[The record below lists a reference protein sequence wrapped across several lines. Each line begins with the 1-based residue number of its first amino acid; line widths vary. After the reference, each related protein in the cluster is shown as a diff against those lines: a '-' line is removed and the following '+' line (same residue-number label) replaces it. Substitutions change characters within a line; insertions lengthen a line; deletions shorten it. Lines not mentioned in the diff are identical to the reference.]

1 MPMLSLEAVSS
12 GYGSAQVLHAVSLDV
27 GAGEIVCL
35 LGSNGAGKSTTLLT
49 ILGLVRCRQGRVLL
63 DGKDMTRSDTA
74 DLVRKGIA
82 IVPEGRRIFAPLTIE
97 ENLRTGAEARRS
109 TRAEYAE
116 DLEKIFT
123 MFPVL
128 GQRRHDV
135 GGVLSGG
142 QQQMLAIGRA
152 LMTRPRY
159 LLMDEPSMGLSPLL
173 ADQVLDT
180 VLDIQRQGVS
190 VLVVEQNAFAVLRIA
205 DRGYVM
211 QGGQIVLEGKAAWLQ
226 QADMVIEAY
235 L

>member
-1 MPMLSLEAVSS
+1 VLSDVSIN
-12 GYGSAQVLHAVSLDV
+12 VSP
-27 GAGEIVCL
+27 GEIVCL

-49 ILGLVRCRQGRVLL
+49 ILGLVRTSTGEISLEGR
-63 DGKDMTRSDTA
+63 DIGRCDTSDI
-74 DLVRKGIA
+74 VRRGIA

-97 ENLRTGAEARRS
+97 ENLRMGAEARRS
-109 TRAEYAE
+109 TGAEYVD
-116 DLEKIFT
+116 DLERIFS

-128 GQRRHDV
+128 KERRHDV

-152 LMTRPRY
+152 LMSRPRY
-159 LLMDEPSMGLSPLL
+159 LLMDEPSMGLSPVMV
-173 ADQVLDT
+173 DHVLDT
-180 VLDIQRQGVS
+180 IVEIREQGVS

-211 QGGQIVLEGKAAWLQ
+211 QSGQIVLQGSAESLQ
-226 QADMVIEAY
+226 QDEVVIAAY

>member
-1 MPMLSLEAVSS
+1 MPMLSLEGVSA
-12 GYGSAQVLHAVSLDV
+12 GYGRAKVLNDVSINV
-27 GAGEIVCL
+27 SPGEIVCL

-49 ILGLVRCRQGRVLL
+49 ILGLVRSWSGRVSL
-63 DGKDMTRSDTA
+63 DGTELGKADTA
-74 DLVRKGIA
+74 EIVRRGIA

-97 ENLRTGAEARRS
+97 ENLRMGAEARRS
-109 TRAEYAE
+109 TAVDYND
-116 DLEKIFT
+116 DLDRIFA

-128 GQRRHDV
+128 KERRHDV

-152 LMTRPRY
+152 LMARPRY
-159 LLMDEPSMGLSPLL
+159 LLMDEPSMGLSPVMV
-173 ADQVLDT
+173 DQVLDT
-180 VLDIQRQGVS
+180 IGEIQSQGVS

-211 QGGQIVLEGKAAWLQ
+211 QGGEIVLQGSAEWLQ
-226 QADMVIEAY
+226 QADMVVEAY